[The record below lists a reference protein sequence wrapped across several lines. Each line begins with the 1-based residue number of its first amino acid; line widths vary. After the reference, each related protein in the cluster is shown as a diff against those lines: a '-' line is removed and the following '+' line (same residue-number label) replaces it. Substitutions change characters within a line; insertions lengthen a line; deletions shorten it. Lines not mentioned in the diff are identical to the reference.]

1 MPAAR
6 AFIRKLESI
15 FDLTAE
21 ERRTV
26 ESLPIRMRDVKAGEV
41 LVREGDRPTHCCLV
55 IAGLACR
62 SKLADEEGGRQIMS
76 FHISGDIP
84 DLQSL
89 HLDVMDHD
97 LGMLQAGKVGF
108 VPHGEINAM
117 NERHSRIASALWRN
131 TLIDAAIFRQWMVG
145 IGRKSAYGRVA
156 HLICELLVLA
166 RAVGLSE
173 YAIERAPTQEELGD
187 ALGLSMV
194 HINRTMRALREDGLV
209 ANQGRR
215 LTVLDWE
222 GLQSAAKFDPTYLH
236 LKTAP

>member
-6 AFIRKLESI
+6 ALIRKLEST

-21 ERRTV
+21 ERRTI
-26 ESLPIRMRDVKAGEV
+26 EDLPVRIRDVKAGES
-41 LVREGDRPTHCCLV
+41 LVREGDRPTHCCMI
-55 IAGLACR
+55 IAGMACR

-76 FHISGDIP
+76 FHVSGDIP

-97 LGMLQAGKVGF
+97 LGMIQVGKVAF
-108 VPHGEINAM
+108 IAHDDVKAM

-156 HLICELLVLA
+156 HLICELLMLA
-166 RAVGLSE
+166 RGVGLAE
-173 YAIERAPTQEELGD
+173 YTIERTPTQEELGD
-187 ALGLSMV
+187 ALGLSVV
-194 HINRTMRALREDGLV
+194 HMNRTLRALRENGLI
-209 ANQGRR
+209 ALQGRR
-215 LTVLDWE
+215 MNVLDWE
-222 GLQSAAKFDPTYLH
+222 GLQSAGKFDPAYLH
-236 LKTAP
+236 LKTAA